1 MHHTD
6 TYAKRMAC
14 RQLAMEQNQKLFDEA
29 NALSRSAFD
38 LLECAD
44 FDSEKFDQYLRLRA
58 KAEALFREAIE
69 HLGVLNTHFPT
80 PASSVANNEG
90 VKVVIREREVA

>member
-1 MHHTD
+1 MQYND
-6 TYAKRMAC
+6 TYTQRLAC
-14 RQLAMEQNQKLFDEA
+14 RDLALEQNQKLFNEA

-38 LLECAD
+38 LLERAD